1 MATSG
6 ANKNILYDEQV
17 NINDLVENRISPE
30 TLQVL
35 KDQDHKFEQER
46 LDKQHKRDEDKE
58 QSKHK
63 RNIDIGL
70 CVFGALCLST
80 IGLYSISI
88 ILNPKSPNEL
98 TKWACGVLGT
108 FAGASVGLIRRP

>member
-1 MATSG
+1 MSSD
-6 ANKNILYDEQV
+6 ANKNLLYNDRV
-17 NINDLVENRISPE
+17 SISDLVENRISPE

-35 KDQDHKFEQER
+35 KEQDHKNEQER
-46 LDKQHKRDEDKE
+46 LENQHKRDEDRE
-58 QSKHK
+58 HSKHRRK
-63 RNIDIGL
+63 IEISL
-70 CVFGALCLST
+70 CAFGALCLT
-80 IGLYSISI
+80 AIGLFSLSI